1 MIGLKKF
8 YRQHVVTVTFLFF
21 LIVSIAMV
29 AIVYL
34 QPNKILSGAD
44 YHFHMNRVENLALSI
59 KHGDFFPK
67 ISYFFIGGMG
77 YARESFLSRYISLS
91 TSYFKSARACRLKK
105 VS

>member
-1 MIGLKKF
+1 MMTRLKHF
-8 YRQHVVTVTFLFF
+8 YRQHVVAVTLLFF
-21 LIVSIAMV
+21 LIVSIVMV

-67 ISYFFIGGMG
+67 ISYFFIGEWAMPQVFFTQMPFFI
-77 YARESFLSRYISLS
+77 YQQF
-91 TSYFKSARACRLKK
+91 
-105 VS
+105 